1 MSQIFCVQLCAV
13 LTVWHLQYY
22 QPMVI
27 TSLAVSFMIPAL
39 LFLHNQRPD
48 SSNGSKRQ
56 KSVWSNCLAL
66 ITRTFLALVA
76 TLVLNLLLKFLFGQ
90 TDDNHIFQFV
100 ASWIGYQDDTDFDT
114 RLYRCLAV
122 FRPLGTD
129 MYHNLM
135 ANAALPLYIIY
146 MGIQLIGLLLTLLR
160 KWYVKDKEEDGMKT
174 DKKVAFL
181 HALNERKDLQFLSK
195 MDEYPSK
202 VYHIGN

>member
-1 MSQIFCVQLCAV
+1 M
-13 LTVWHLQYY
+13 
-22 QPMVI
+22 
-27 TSLAVSFMIPAL
+27 
-39 LFLHNQRPD
+39 NR
-48 SSNGSKRQ
+48 
-56 KSVWSNCLAL
+56 
-66 ITRTFLALVA
+66 

-122 FRPLGTD
+122 FRPLGID

-174 DKKVAFL
+174 DKKMAFL
-181 HALNERKDLQFLSK
+181 HALNEREDLQFLLK

-202 VYHIGN
+202 VYHIGK